1 MDGFLAAVARHGI
14 GIHFKDDVGDA
25 RLARRAGQM
34 LAAHAEPYD
43 DQMIL
48 EGFVLLGDGFLIDG
62 HVHVA
67 AHEGG
72 DLGRDFH
79 DRGGQHHGHD
89 ARREEHL
96 VPVVVHEAAVH
107 GGTGQHEGEFPDL
120 REAHGGEDGDA
131 QGVPHQQHGRQGQDG
146 FQEDEQGREEE
157 HLVQMVHEEAHVE
170 QHTHGDEEQAG
181 EDVLEGEDAFE
192 DVEAVFRSGEQE
204 PGEER
209 AEGEGEAERGRAEG
223 DGEAQAEH
231 GHEHEL
237 LAPGTEHELHDAGD
251 HMAGEDPAS
260 YEDHQRPPGGDEH
273 PPEVRVPPPGED
285 RDGEHHGDDGDVL
298 KDEHGKV
305 EPALGGFGLRLLLE
319 AAEHDGGGGQG
330 GEEAVH
336 HALLPRL
343 AREHAEAHERA
354 DGQHHLRRAAD
365 EHGAFQPHEFFA
377 GHFKADGEQQQ
388 DHADLRQ
395 QFDRVGVLDEPQGRG
410 AAQDAGQQEP
420 HDGRD
425 FDLVADEQD
434 ADGKAEN
441 GDDVRKKRDVHSS
454 GGSIKAERMNSTF
467 F

>member
-1 MDGFLAAVARHGI
+1 MAKHR
-14 GIHFKDDVGDA
+14 
-25 RLARRAGQM
+25 
-34 LAAHAEPYD
+34 P
-43 DQMIL
+43 
-48 EGFVLLGDGFLIDG
+48 
-62 HVHVA
+62 
-67 AHEGG
+67 
-72 DLGRDFH
+72 
-79 DRGGQHHGHD
+79 
-89 ARREEHL
+89 
-96 VPVVVHEAAVH
+96 
-107 GGTGQHEGEFPDL
+107 
-120 REAHGGEDGDA
+120 
-131 QGVPHQQHGRQGQDG
+131 
-146 FQEDEQGREEE
+146 
-157 HLVQMVHEEAHVE
+157 
-170 QHTHGDEEQAG
+170 
-181 EDVLEGEDAFE
+181 
-192 DVEAVFRSGEQE
+192 S
-204 PGEER
+204 
-209 AEGEGEAERGRAEG
+209 
-223 DGEAQAEH
+223 H

-365 EHGAFQPHEFFA
+365 EHGAFQAHEFFA

-395 QFDRVGVLDEPQGRG
+395 QFDRVGVLDEP
-410 AAQDAGQQEP
+410 
-420 HDGRD
+420 
-425 FDLVADEQD
+425 
-434 ADGKAEN
+434 
-441 GDDVRKKRDVHSS
+441 
-454 GGSIKAERMNSTF
+454 
-467 F
+467 

>member
-1 MDGFLAAVARHGI
+1 MAEIQQTHTGVA
-14 GIHFKDDVGDA
+14 
-25 RLARRAGQM
+25 LT
-34 LAAHAEPYD
+34 E
-43 DQMIL
+43 
-48 EGFVLLGDGFLIDG
+48 
-62 HVHVA
+62 
-67 AHEGG
+67 
-72 DLGRDFH
+72 
-79 DRGGQHHGHD
+79 
-89 ARREEHL
+89 
-96 VPVVVHEAAVH
+96 
-107 GGTGQHEGEFPDL
+107 GTGD
-120 REAHGGEDGDA
+120 R
-131 QGVPHQQHGRQGQDG
+131 
-146 FQEDEQGREEE
+146 
-157 HLVQMVHEEAHVE
+157 
-170 QHTHGDEEQAG
+170 
-181 EDVLEGEDAFE
+181 EDVLVPEGGALIANTQALLKRPTA
-192 DVEAVFRSGEQE
+192 EAPDNVDKYMV
-204 PGEER
+204 PGEVYSER
-209 AEGEGEAERGRAEG
+209 LSVQNRSSDMDEYVRLTVRKYWATGAEG

-365 EHGAFQPHEFFA
+365 EHGAFQAHEFFA

-395 QFDRVGVLDEPQGRG
+395 QFDRVGVLDEP
-410 AAQDAGQQEP
+410 
-420 HDGRD
+420 
-425 FDLVADEQD
+425 
-434 ADGKAEN
+434 
-441 GDDVRKKRDVHSS
+441 
-454 GGSIKAERMNSTF
+454 
-467 F
+467 